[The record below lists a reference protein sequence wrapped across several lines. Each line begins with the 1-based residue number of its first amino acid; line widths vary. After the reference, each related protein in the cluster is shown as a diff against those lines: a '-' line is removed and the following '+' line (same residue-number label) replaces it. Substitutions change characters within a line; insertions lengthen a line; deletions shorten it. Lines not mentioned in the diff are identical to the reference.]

1 MENAH
6 VILGVHVTSFAKN
19 SGEVQKVFT
28 EYGCSIRTRLGL
40 HDVAEGVCSPYALI
54 LVEFIGGE
62 AKADEMTKKLEAL
75 QGIHV
80 KKMVFGKDSCDDSC
94 GCGCKS

>member
-1 MENAH
+1 MMKNEQ
-6 VILGVHVTSFAKN
+6 VILGVNVTSFAKN

-28 EYGCSIRTRLGL
+28 EYGCDIRTRLGL

-62 AKADEMTKKLEAL
+62 AKADEMTKKLTAL
-75 QGIHV
+75 EGIEV
-80 KKMVFGKDSCDDSC
+80 KKMVFGNSC
-94 GCGCKS
+94 GCGCEK